1 MSEAFTLDFVVMW
14 AQTRRYLLLM
24 AICGIVVGIFSGPLA
39 IAFFVGLTMLTT
51 AMNLASLDDHPGWN
65 SFRGSLPA
73 SRADLVWGRY
83 LTMALLALI
92 CWGIAVASSFIVW
105 GLQLAI
111 PGLVEEGVNS
121 INPATAVG
129 DIFINA
135 LTVNLLELF
144 VVVCMLPPLICMGQV
159 KGLKWS
165 VLCLAGG
172 LVVCI
177 GVFWAFGGLDLL
189 LSIIAYDGVTEGV
202 QGFGSLG
209 PILGVIAG
217 LCVVAYFVSVFF
229 TIAAFSR
236 REL

>member
-39 IAFFVGLTMLTT
+39 ISFFVGLTMLTT

-144 VVVCMLPPLICMGQV
+144 VVVCMLPPLG
-159 KGLKWS
+159 
-165 VLCLAGG
+165 
-172 LVVCI
+172 
-177 GVFWAFGGLDLL
+177 
-189 LSIIAYDGVTEGV
+189 T
-202 QGFGSLG
+202 
-209 PILGVIAG
+209 
-217 LCVVAYFVSVFF
+217 
-229 TIAAFSR
+229 
-236 REL
+236 